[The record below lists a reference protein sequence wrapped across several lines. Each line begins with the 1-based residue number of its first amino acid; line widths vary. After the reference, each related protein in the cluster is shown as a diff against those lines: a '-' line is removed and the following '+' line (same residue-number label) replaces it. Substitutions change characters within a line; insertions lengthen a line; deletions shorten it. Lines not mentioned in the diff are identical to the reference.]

1 MKAAVYY
8 SYGPPEVLKVKE
20 VEAPVPKDNEVLVK
34 VHASS
39 VSAGDWRLRK
49 PDPFITRLF
58 FGLTKPKVNILGSE
72 FSGEVA
78 STGKNVKSFKTG
90 DHVFGS
96 SSTLLRSNAEYL
108 VIPENGAITL
118 KPENVKHKEAA
129 GVPFGG
135 DTALHFLRKGKI
147 KEGQKVL
154 VYGASGSLGTYA
166 VQLAKAFGAEV
177 TGVCST
183 NNIELVK
190 SLGAD
195 RVIDYTREDFTKNG
209 ETYDIIFDTVG
220 KSPFNGSIRSLKK
233 GGKYLRAV
241 HMALA
246 PLLKGIWATMT
257 TGKKVIGGVASD
269 TKESV
274 ETLKK
279 LLEEGKIKAVID
291 RTYPL
296 EKIADAHAYVEQGH
310 KKGNVVITIDVTQ
323 K

>member
-8 SYGPPEVLKVKE
+8 SYGPPDVLKVKE
-20 VEAPVPKDNEVLVK
+20 VETPIPKDNEVLVK

-72 FSGEVA
+72 FSGEIA
-78 STGKNVKSFKTG
+78 STGKNVTSFKPG
-90 DHVFGS
+90 DPVFGS
-96 SSTLLRSNAEYL
+96 TSTRLRSNAEYL
-108 VIPENGAITL
+108 VIPENGAITT
-118 KPENVKHKEAA
+118 KPENIKHEEAA
-129 GVPFGG
+129 GISFGG
-135 DTALHFLRKGKI
+135 DTALHFLKKGNI
-147 KEGQKVL
+147 KEGNKVL
-154 VYGASGSLGTYA
+154 IYGASGSLGTYA
-166 VQLAKAFGAEV
+166 VQLAKAYGAEV

-183 NNIELVK
+183 KNIELVK

-195 RVIDYTREDFTKNG
+195 RVIDYTLEDFTKRG
-209 ETYDIIFDTVG
+209 ESYDIIFDTVG

-241 HMALA
+241 HMSFG
-246 PLLKGIWATMT
+246 PILKGIWATMT
-257 TGKKVIGGVASD
+257 KGNKVIGGVASD

-274 ETLKK
+274 DTLKK
-279 LLEEGKIKAVID
+279 FLEEGKIKAVID

-296 EKIADAHAYVEQGH
+296 AEIADAHAYVEQGH
-310 KKGNVVITIDVTQ
+310 KKGNVVITIDVPR